1 MDSAIL
7 IGRDDERRLLHG
19 LMRQKKNVLI
29 VGAEGVG
36 KSLLV
41 EDAIAA
47 GAVKNFLH
55 SRSST
60 TLKETLVNLVGSASS
75 GKDLQKKNILTLK
88 KSCYRLLDND
98 PEYVVLDQV
107 GWVEPKFYGFL
118 TYMKERNIPFVIAA
132 RQSGKKNVGHLW
144 MGLYDYEILQIKNLD
159 QAKTAQL
166 VDHYAAMFDLSM
178 EAEPSF
184 KKDVFR
190 FSEGNPKIVKEICR
204 LAADEKYHVRG
215 YIDVNLVDLDRRI
228 NLSMTGISLHSD
240 HSR

>member
-1 MDSAIL
+1 MNSPVL

-29 VGAEGVG
+29 IGAEGVG
-36 KSLLV
+36 KSLLI
-41 EDAIAA
+41 EDTIAA

-55 SRSST
+55 FRSST
-60 TLKETLVNLVGSASS
+60 TLKETLVNLVGSASG

-88 KSCYRLLDND
+88 KSCYRLLDGD
-98 PEYVVLDQV
+98 PEYVVLDRV

-132 RQSGKKNVGHLW
+132 RESGKKNLGHLW

-166 VDHYAAMFDLSM
+166 VEHYAAMFALSIDT
-178 EAEPSF
+178 EPSF
-184 KKDVFR
+184 KKDVFM
-190 FSEGNPKIVKEICR
+190 FSGET
-204 LAADEKYHVRG
+204 
-215 YIDVNLVDLDRRI
+215 RRS
-228 NLSMTGISLHSD
+228 LKSSVAWPQTRSTERRATSM
-240 HSR
+240 